1 MEGRKIPLET
11 RVESVL
17 EKVQEK
23 ALKMV
28 SGIKAKSYEERCKE
42 LGLDTRGLQ
51 FYTFFGISIGIK
63 RRLVD
68 IAKKNNF
75 LLFSKC

>member
-1 MEGRKIPLET
+1 MYASPAWSPWQEGDK
-11 RVESVL
+11 SVL

-42 LGLDTRGLQ
+42 LGLDTL
-51 FYTFFGISIGIK
+51 
-63 RRLVD
+63 
-68 IAKKNNF
+68 
-75 LLFSKC
+75 